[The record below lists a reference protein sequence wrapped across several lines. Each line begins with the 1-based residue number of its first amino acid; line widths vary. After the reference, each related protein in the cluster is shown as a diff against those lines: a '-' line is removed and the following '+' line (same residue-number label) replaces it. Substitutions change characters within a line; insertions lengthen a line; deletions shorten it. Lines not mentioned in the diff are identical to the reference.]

1 MLREY
6 QKSFEPDEVHMED
19 LTEKAGDY
27 MRRQPRID
35 LSKLSYNFEQFPN
48 YSKQLES
55 AHEKDLEKSKKFYKL
70 VKYVKAN
77 INDKNDQI
85 VQDFT
90 KSRGLRA
97 DLIEIPEEF

>member
-35 LSKLSYNFEQFPN
+35 LSKLSYNFE
-48 YSKQLES
+48 
-55 AHEKDLEKSKKFYKL
+55 
-70 VKYVKAN
+70 
-77 INDKNDQI
+77 
-85 VQDFT
+85 
-90 KSRGLRA
+90 
-97 DLIEIPEEF
+97 